1 MTIARILKN
10 KGGTIVTVPQTM
22 PVIGVANVLRERG
35 IGAVLVT
42 DVSGDLIGIVSER
55 DIVRGLATLGGE
67 LLEKAAGTIMTS
79 PVITCTPEDTVQSAM
94 ELMTSRRFRHLPVID
109 NGRLTGIV
117 SIGDLV
123 KQRIQAAEQEA
134 GHLREYIAMAG

>member
-1 MTIARILKN
+1 MTIARILKS
-10 KGGTIVTVPQTM
+10 KGGAVVTVPQTM

-55 DIVRGLATLGGE
+55 DIVRGLATLGND
-67 LLEKAAGTIMTS
+67 LLEKAAGIIMTS

-94 ELMTSRRFRHLPVID
+94 ELMTSRRFRHLPVVE
-109 NGRLTGIV
+109 NGRLAGVV

-123 KQRIQAAEQEA
+123 KQRIEAAEQEA
-134 GHLREYIAMAG
+134 GHLRDYIAMAG